1 MLIAPARVPA
11 TRRLSATLYGY
22 AFLIDFVLLYPFYVL
37 LFADTGLSVGQISSL
52 FVLWSATGIV
62 LEVPS
67 GAWADAVSRRL
78 LLCLAPLLA
87 AAGFGCWL
95 LAPSYLGFAVGFL
108 LWGAGGALRSGALE
122 ALVFTELDRL
132 GAAER
137 YARLIGRT
145 RTAEV
150 LGAVGSGAVAGPVF
164 AAGGYPAVGLASVL
178 TCLLAAAVATRF
190 PEHRPARPS
199 VLGAGV
205 PGATAPGDRPADRDD
220 EPGWLASLR
229 GGLAEA
235 RADRTVRAALLLV
248 AVVTAIWGGLDE
260 YTALLARDTGVAEAT
275 VPLLLLLMWAGMTA
289 GGLLAPLAERVT
301 SRGYAGLLVLA
312 ASTLAAGALVHRP
325 AGFLLLAVAF
335 AAFQV
340 ATVLAD
346 VRLQARI
353 TGTARATV
361 TSVAGMATDLTI
373 VAFYG
378 GYGVVAGA
386 VGNSVAFAVA
396 ALLYLALAL
405 GLVARRPAHG

>member
-87 AAGFGCWL
+87 AAGFACWL
-95 LAPSYLGFAVGFL
+95 LAPSYLAFAVGFL

-132 GAAER
+132 GATER

-164 AAGGYPAVGLASVL
+164 AAGGYPAVGVASVL

-190 PEHRPARPS
+190 PEHRSARPS

-205 PGATAPGDRPADRDD
+205 SGATAPGDRPADGD

-235 RADRTVRAALLLV
+235 RADQKVRAALLLV

-301 SRGYAGLLVLA
+301 NRGYAGLLVLA

-386 VGNSVAFAVA
+386 AGNSVAFAVA
-396 ALLYLALAL
+396 ALPYLALAL
-405 GLVARRPAHG
+405 GLVARRPARG

>member
-1 MLIAPARVPA
+1 M
-11 TRRLSATLYGY
+11 
-22 AFLIDFVLLYPFYVL
+22 
-37 LFADTGLSVGQISSL
+37 
-52 FVLWSATGIV
+52 
-62 LEVPS
+62 
-67 GAWADAVSRRL
+67 
-78 LLCLAPLLA
+78 
-87 AAGFGCWL
+87 
-95 LAPSYLGFAVGFL
+95 GFL

-132 GAAER
+132 GATDR

-150 LGAVGSGAVAGPVF
+150 LGAAGSGAVAGPVF

-178 TCLLAAAVATRF
+178 TCLLAAAVATRL

-199 VLGAGV
+199 VLAAGV
-205 PGATAPGDRPADRDD
+205 PAATAPGDRPADGD

-235 RADRTVRAALLLV
+235 RADQKVRAALLLV

-289 GGLLAPLAERVT
+289 GGLLAPLAEGLT
-301 SRGYAGLLVLA
+301 NRGYAGLLALA
-312 ASTLAAGALVHRP
+312 ASTLAAGALVRRP

-346 VRLQARI
+346 VRLGGSDHRD
-353 TGTARATV
+353 G
-361 TSVAGMATDLTI
+361 AGNGHL
-373 VAFYG
+373 G
-378 GYGVVAGA
+378 GRNGDRSDHRRVLRRVRRRRRRGQQLGRLRGGRPAVPGAGA
-386 VGNSVAFAVA
+386 RPCRPSPGTWMTGVDGTRPGGLSGDAGRQTGKSVVT
-396 ALLYLALAL
+396 
-405 GLVARRPAHG
+405 G